1 MKTES
6 ISLGHRRD
14 FLKMAALGGAAMIS
28 GGLREALAQT
38 SPDWTKQI
46 GLELFTVRDAM
57 QTDFEGVLAKL
68 ASFGYKEVEP
78 ASGYNNM
85 EPKEFRAM
93 LDRYGLSMPSTHSG
107 LPAGTD
113 IEARLEGGRI
123 MGLKYVEN
131 FGGGGGGQRG
141 GGRGPGGGAPGAV
154 GPGGGAAPGG
164 RRGGGGQGAGQGGGR
179 GAGQTEENVKRQAQ
193 TLNENG
199 KVAQKFGMKMI
210 VHNHTMEFAP
220 LADKPEMHPYDILL
234 AETDPALVTLQL
246 DIGWASV
253 AGQDILA
260 MFKKN
265 PGRFECWH
273 VKDAKGIKAM
283 PPTLTQGQR
292 QQAADLVPVG
302 QGEVDY
308 KSIFA
313 QASLAGMKH
322 FCIEQDNA
330 ALWGDSVAAARVSL
344 NGLVRLLS

>member
-1 MKTES
+1 M
-6 ISLGHRRD
+6 HDRRE
-14 FLKMAALGGAAMIS
+14 FLKRMAVCGGATLIA
-28 GGLREALAQT
+28 GAFGEAQAQG

-57 QTDFEGVLAKL
+57 QADFEGVLAKL

-85 EPKEFRAM
+85 QPKEFRAM

-107 LPAGTD
+107 LPAGDTL
-113 IEARLEGGRI
+113 EARLEGGQI

-131 FGGGGGGQRG
+131 LGGGGGGGRRGGAPGAPPPAAGAGAARGGQGQGRGG
-141 GGRGPGGGAPGAV
+141 GGRGPGG
-154 GPGGGAAPGG
+154 
-164 RRGGGGQGAGQGGGR
+164 
-179 GAGQTEENVKRQAQ
+179 QTEEAVKRQAQ

-199 KVAQKFGMKMI
+199 KTAQKFGMKII
-210 VHNHTMEFAP
+210 VHNHTQEFAP
-220 LADKPEMHPYDILL
+220 LADKPEMKPYDILL
-234 AETDPALVTLQL
+234 AETDPSVVIMQL

-253 AGQDILA
+253 AGQDILGL
-260 MFKKN
+260 FKKN

-283 PPTLTQGQR
+283 SATLTQSQR
-292 QQAADLVPVG
+292 QQSADLVPVG

-308 KSIFA
+308 KAIFA
-313 QASLAGMKH
+313 AASLAGMKH

-344 NGLVRLLS
+344 NGLVRELS

>member
-1 MKTES
+1 MKIES
-6 ISLGHRRD
+6 IGPRSRRD
-14 FLKMAALGGAAMIS
+14 FLKNVAAFGCAAAMT
-28 GGLREALAQT
+28 GTLRDAMAQT
-38 SPDWTKQI
+38 TPDWTKQV

-57 QTDFEGVLAKL
+57 QTDYEGVLAKI

-78 ASGYNNM
+78 ASGYNDLQ
-85 EPKEFRAM
+85 PKEFRAM

-113 IEARLEGGRI
+113 VESRLEGGQT
-123 MGLKYVEN
+123 MGLKYIEN
-131 FGGGGGGQRG
+131 LGGGGGGGRRAG
-141 GGRGPGGGAPGAV
+141 GPAGPANANGGRGAGRG
-154 GPGGGAAPGG
+154 GPG
-164 RRGGGGQGAGQGGGR
+164 RGGPGR
-179 GAGQTEENVKRQAQ
+179 GGAGQTEEAVKRQAQ
-193 TLNENG
+193 ALNENG

-220 LADKPEMHPYDILL
+220 VADKPEMRPYDILL
-234 AETDPALVTLQL
+234 AETDPALVTMQL

-253 AGQDILA
+253 AGQDILG

-283 PPTLTQGQR
+283 PASLTQGQR
-292 QQAADLVPVG
+292 QQSADLVPVG

-313 QASLAGMKH
+313 AASLAGMKH

-330 ALWGDSVAAARVSL
+330 SQWGDSVAAARVSL
-344 NGLVRLLS
+344 NGLVRELS

>member
-1 MKTES
+1 MQD
-6 ISLGHRRD
+6 RRE
-14 FLKMAALGGAAMIS
+14 FLKTMGVLAGACS
-28 GGLREALAQT
+28 GALAQG

-46 GLELFTVRDAM
+46 GLELYTVRDAM
-57 QTDFEGVLAKL
+57 QTDFEGVLAKI

-85 EPKEFRAM
+85 SPKEFRAM
-93 LDRYGLSMPSTHSG
+93 LDRYGLSAPSTHSG
-107 LPAGTD
+107 LPPGDTL
-113 IEARLEGGRI
+113 EARLEGGQI
-123 MGLKYVEN
+123 MGFKYVEN
-131 FGGGGGGQRG
+131 LGGGGGGGRRGPGGPPPGGPPPGGAANGARGGGPGQGRGPGG
-141 GGRGPGGGAPGAV
+141 GGRGPGG
-154 GPGGGAAPGG
+154 
-164 RRGGGGQGAGQGGGR
+164 
-179 GAGQTEENVKRQAQ
+179 QTEEAIKRQTQ

-199 KVAQKFGMKMI
+199 KTAQKFGMKII
-210 VHNHTMEFAP
+210 VHNHTQEFAP
-220 LADKPEMHPYDILL
+220 LSDKPEMRPYDILL
-234 AETDPALVTLQL
+234 AETDPALVVMQL

-283 PPTLTQGQR
+283 SSSLTQAERQR
-292 QQAADLVPVG
+292 TADLVPVG

-313 QASLAGMKH
+313 AASLAGMKH

-330 ALWGDSVAAARVSL
+330 SQWGDSVAAAKVSL
-344 NGLVRLLS
+344 NGLVRILS

>member
-1 MKTES
+1 MKDF
-6 ISLGHRRD
+6 HRRD
-14 FLKMAALGGAAMIS
+14 FFKMAACGSAALITGAM
-28 GGLREALAQT
+28 GEALAQS
-38 SPDWTKQI
+38 SPDWTKQV
-46 GLELFTVRDAM
+46 GLELYTVRDAM
-57 QTDFEGVLAKL
+57 QTDYEGVLAKV

-85 EPKEFRAM
+85 QPKEFRAM
-93 LDRYGLSMPSTHSG
+93 LDRYGLSAPSTHSG
-107 LPAGTD
+107 LPPGDT
-113 IEARLEGGRI
+113 IEARLEGGQI
-123 MGLKYVEN
+123 MGFKYIEN
-131 FGGGGGGQRG
+131 LGGGGGGGR
-141 GGRGPGGGAPGAV
+141 RGPGGPPPAGAPPAGA
-154 GPGGGAAPGG
+154 GRAQGAGGGAG
-164 RRGGGGQGAGQGGGR
+164 RGAGGGGGR
-179 GAGQTEENVKRQAQ
+179 GAGQTEEAIKRQAQ

-210 VHNHTMEFAP
+210 IHNHTGEFAP
-220 LADKPEMHPYDILL
+220 LADKPEVRPYDILL
-234 AETDPALVTLQL
+234 AETDPALVVMQL

-283 PPTLTQGQR
+283 SPSLTQSQR
-292 QQAADLVPVG
+292 QQSADLVPVG

-313 QASLAGMKH
+313 AASQAGMKH

-330 ALWGDSVAAARVSL
+330 ALWGDSVAAARVSF
-344 NGLVRLLS
+344 NGLVRVLS

>member
-1 MKTES
+1 MKAES
-6 ISLGHRRD
+6 LHVPQRRD
-14 FLKMAALGGAAMIS
+14 FLKTVIAGGAALAAGS
-28 GGLREALAQT
+28 LGEALAQS

-57 QTDFEGVLAKL
+57 QTDYEGVLAKV

-78 ASGYNNM
+78 AGGYNNLS
-85 EPKEFRAM
+85 PKEFRAM

-107 LPAGTD
+107 LPAGDTV
-113 IEARLEGGRI
+113 EARLEGGQA
-123 MGLKYVEN
+123 MGLQYVEN
-131 FGGGGGGQRG
+131 LGGGGGGGRG
-141 GGRGPGGGAPGAV
+141 AGGRRGAAGGPGGGAPPAAEAGRGRGPGGG
-154 GPGGGAAPGG
+154 GG
-164 RRGGGGQGAGQGGGR
+164 RG
-179 GAGQTEENVKRQAQ
+179 GAGQTEEAIKRQAQ

-199 KVAQKFGMKMI
+199 KLAQKFGIRMI
-210 VHNHTMEFAP
+210 VHNHTGEFAP
-220 LADKPEMHPYDILL
+220 LADKPELRPYDVLL
-234 AETDPALVTLQL
+234 AETDPALVVMQL

-253 AGQDILA
+253 AGQDILG

-265 PGRFECWH
+265 PGRFGCWH

-283 PPTLTQGQR
+283 SPSLTQGQR

-313 QASLAGMKH
+313 AASQAGMKH

-330 ALWGDSVAAARVSL
+330 SQWGDSVAAARVSF

>member
-1 MKTES
+1 M
-6 ISLGHRRD
+6 HDRRE
-14 FLKMAALGGAAMIS
+14 FLKRMAVCGGATLIA
-28 GGLREALAQT
+28 GAFGEAQAQG

-57 QTDFEGVLAKL
+57 QADFEGVLAKL

-85 EPKEFRAM
+85 QPKEFRAM
-93 LDRYGLSMPSTHSG
+93 LDRYGITMPSTHSG
-107 LPAGTD
+107 LPPGDTL
-113 IEARLEGGRI
+113 EARLEGGQI

-131 FGGGGGGQRG
+131 LGGGGGGGRRGGAPGAPPPAAGAGAARGGQGQGRGG
-141 GGRGPGGGAPGAV
+141 GGRGPGG
-154 GPGGGAAPGG
+154 
-164 RRGGGGQGAGQGGGR
+164 
-179 GAGQTEENVKRQAQ
+179 QTEESVKRQAQ

-199 KVAQKFGMKMI
+199 KTVQKFGMKII
-210 VHNHTMEFAP
+210 VHNHTQEFAP
-220 LADKPEMHPYDILL
+220 LADKPEMKPYDILL
-234 AETDPALVTLQL
+234 AETDPSVVIMQL

-253 AGQDILA
+253 AGQDILGL
-260 MFKKN
+260 FKKN

-283 PPTLTQGQR
+283 SATLTQSQR
-292 QQAADLVPVG
+292 QQSADLVPVG

-308 KSIFA
+308 KAIFA
-313 QASLAGMKH
+313 AASLAGMKH

-344 NGLVRLLS
+344 NGLVRELS

>member
-1 MKTES
+1 MNRERT
-6 ISLGHRRD
+6 SLRHRRD
-14 FLKMAALGGAAMIS
+14 FLKNMASLGGGALLAGS
-28 GGLREALAQT
+28 LGEGLAQAA
-38 SPDWTKQI
+38 PEWTKQI

-57 QTDFEGVLAKL
+57 QTDYEGVLAKI

-78 ASGYNNM
+78 AGGYNNM
-85 EPKEFRAM
+85 QPKEFRAM

-107 LPAGTD
+107 LPAGD
-113 IEARLEGGRI
+113 SVEARMEGARV
-123 MGLKYVEN
+123 MGLKYIEN
-131 FGGGGGGQRG
+131 LGGGGGGR
-141 GGRGPGGGAPGAV
+141 GRGPGGAP
-154 GPGGGAAPGG
+154 GAAPGG
-164 RRGGGGQGAGQGGGR
+164 APPGANAGRGRGGQGGGGR
-179 GAGQTEENVKRQAQ
+179 GAGQTEEGVKRQAQ

-199 KVAQKFGMKMI
+199 KVAQKFGLKMI
-210 VHNHTMEFAP
+210 VHNHTQEFAP
-220 LADKPEMHPYDILL
+220 LADKPELRPYDILL
-234 AETDPALVTLQL
+234 AETDPALVAMQL

-253 AGQDILA
+253 AGQDILG

-273 VKDAKGIKAM
+273 VKDAKHIKAM
-283 PPTLTQGQR
+283 TPDMTQSQR

-313 QASLAGMKH
+313 AASLAGMKH

-330 ALWGDSVAAARVSL
+330 AQWGDSVAAAHVSL

>member
-1 MKTES
+1 MNAES
-6 ISLGHRRD
+6 TGRQARRD
-14 FLKMAALGGAAMIS
+14 FLKKMAACGGATLIAGS
-28 GGLREALAQT
+28 LGEALAQT
-38 SPDWTKQI
+38 DADWTKRI

-57 QTDFEGVLAKL
+57 QTDYEGVLAKI

-85 EPKEFRAM
+85 QPKEFRAM
-93 LDRYGLSMPSTHSG
+93 LDRYGLTMPSTHSG
-107 LPAGTD
+107 LPAGDT
-113 IEARLEGGRI
+113 IEARLEGGQA
-123 MGLKYVEN
+123 MGLLYIEN
-131 FGGGGGGQRG
+131 LGGGGGGRG
-141 GGRGPGGGAPGAV
+141 GAGRGGAPGGPGAGPPPGPGAAGRAGRGAG
-154 GPGGGAAPGG
+154 GPGGP
-164 RRGGGGQGAGQGGGR
+164 GR
-179 GAGQTEENVKRQAQ
+179 GAGQTEESVKRQAQ

-199 KVAQKFGMKMI
+199 KLAQKFGMKAI

-220 LADKPEMHPYDILL
+220 LADKPEMRPYDILL
-234 AETDPALVTLQL
+234 AETDPALVTMQL

-253 AGQDILA
+253 AGQDILG

-273 VKDAKGIKAM
+273 VKDAKGLKAM
-283 PPTLTQGQR
+283 SPSMTQGQR

-313 QASLAGMKH
+313 AASLAGMKH

-330 ALWGDSVAAARVSL
+330 SQWGDSVAAARVSF